1 MQSVTFDMWTRTG
14 IAESLYHTQ
23 PLSQRACLVWIIGNN
38 TKIEI
43 SRNLMQKVKIKIS
56 RNLIKKSKQWQN
68 YNVNEQK
75 GANMTGIAPK
85 SQYGPDLID
94 LSNLTRLFS
103 VFEMYFILFL
113 ACFCTKETSS
123 KFK

>member
-1 MQSVTFDMWTRTG
+1 MTTSRYLSGGCVFSVDHRKQHQNRNFKKFD
-14 IAESLYHTQ
+14 AK
-23 PLSQRACLVWIIGNN
+23 SQNQN
-38 TKIEI
+38 FKKFD
-43 SRNLMQKVKIKIS
+43 Q
-56 RNLIKKSKQWQN
+56 KSKQWQN